1 MEPATVQRFLDANF
15 APWVRALDPIVSDV
29 GDAGVTLDIPITDA
43 ITRVGGIVAGQ
54 AMATLADTAMV
65 LACGAQRGE
74 MVPVATVTL
83 DTQFL
88 RPGTGDMLRAEAE
101 VIRAG
106 RALIFARCT
115 LTTLPGG
122 KPVAVATATF
132 ATV

>member
-1 MEPATVQRFLDANF
+1 MEPDSVQRFLDENF
-15 APWVRALDPIVSDV
+15 APWVRALRPEVSAV
-29 GDAGVTLDIPITDA
+29 SATGVTLDIPVTDDIA
-43 ITRVGGIVAGQ
+43 RTGGIVSGQ

-88 RPGTGDMLRAEAE
+88 RPGTGDTLRAEAE
-101 VIRAG
+101 IVRAG